1 MMDVRMVNRR
11 FSFADSEVAA
21 VAVEEGLL
29 RVRFAAA
36 NVSEPDATVFSGQR
50 QGFVSGVE
58 LVCRGGPWPDGLDG
72 LAGRLA
78 EGRLS
83 LYGAWL
89 TQLAL
94 PGELGEA
101 SRLEL
106 RFAQGGDFAVAVT
119 GVSLN
124 TPHDAVLS
132 ESFAC

>member
-1 MMDVRMVNRR
+1 MTRR

-21 VAVEEGLL
+21 VVAEGDVL

-36 NVSEPDATVFSGQR
+36 NVSEPDATAFSGER
-50 QGFVSGVE
+50 QGFVAGVE
-58 LVCRGGPWPDGLDG
+58 LVCRGGPWPGGLDG

-78 EGRLS
+78 EGRVRVPGAS
-83 LYGAWL
+83 LA
-89 TQLAL
+89 QLPL

-106 RFAQGGDFAVAVT
+106 RFAQRGEFAAAVT
-119 GVSLN
+119 SVSLIS
-124 TPHDAVLS
+124 PHDAALA